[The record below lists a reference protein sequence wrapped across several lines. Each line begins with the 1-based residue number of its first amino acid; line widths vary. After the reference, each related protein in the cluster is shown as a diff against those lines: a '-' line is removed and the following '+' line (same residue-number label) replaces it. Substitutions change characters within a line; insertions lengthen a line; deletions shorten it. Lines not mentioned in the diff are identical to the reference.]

1 MSWTQG
7 KTVVIT
13 GGSSGI
19 GKGVAFAVA
28 EAGGNVVV
36 AGRNP
41 SRVAD
46 AVSQLEGDGA
56 TALGV
61 PTDVGDP
68 DAVEALVAAAVDRF
82 GAVDGL
88 VTAAGLGTVG
98 PLLEQSLHDIEETVR
113 TDLLGTIHCIVAAGR
128 RMQPGSQIV
137 TVASSS
143 AYKPSGHMPLYGAV
157 KTAVVELSQSIRGE
171 LQARGI
177 RLTCLLPGGVAT
189 HFQDGWGR
197 EELGVFGFEGSGAG
211 VASDHGGPDLS
222 QVMRARDIAPAVL
235 FAFDLPERARA
246 ATLEIV

>member
-46 AVSQLEGDGA
+46 AVSQLEGDDA

-68 DAVEALVAAAVDRF
+68 DAVEALVAAAVDR
-82 GAVDGL
+82 
-88 VTAAGLGTVG
+88 
-98 PLLEQSLHDIEETVR
+98 
-113 TDLLGTIHCIVAAGR
+113 
-128 RMQPGSQIV
+128 
-137 TVASSS
+137 
-143 AYKPSGHMPLYGAV
+143 
-157 KTAVVELSQSIRGE
+157 
-171 LQARGI
+171 
-177 RLTCLLPGGVAT
+177 TCPT
-189 HFQDGWGR
+189 
-197 EELGVFGFEGSGAG
+197 
-211 VASDHGGPDLS
+211 
-222 QVMRARDIAPAVL
+222 
-235 FAFDLPERARA
+235 
-246 ATLEIV
+246 